1 MCKIKN
7 IGILCIMVLISYY
20 NYGHYFMYPL
30 LLRIFVICE
39 TIMSNNN
46 FLEDKLSVVLV
57 YKTTRYFS
65 F

>member
-1 MCKIKN
+1 MYY
-7 IGILCIMVLISYY
+7 GINKYY